1 MKTFTLAVFILI
13 IAFNASANLL
23 EKSDTIISIN
33 SQLELNFQFETHECG
48 INILEHPDNAQLS
61 ELIYDNS
68 LVNATYTYVPKQDF
82 VGIDTVRFQTGCGTT
97 PEKNTPVIEE
107 FYIKVTAHEKVLYY
121 YDEPKCSSFLQPYPS
136 TDIFE
141 IKAYIKQFFDN
152 NGILVDSVDYS
163 SVYNLYQ
170 DCESCG
176 CLSGNRIYLRTA
188 DYYEESIKGYN
199 FSTYAPLYHQEGYTR
214 MSYMETQC
222 SDPWKSDIGLSLI
235 REETITLV

>member
-1 MKTFTLAVFILI
+1 MSLPSFVFVIFWPFNSWKESGPPFMIHAALWKLKNKIWSKHPPLFCAVIT
-13 IAFNASANLL
+13 SY
-23 EKSDTIISIN
+23 SIHYTK
-33 SQLELNFQFETHECG
+33 L
-48 INILEHPDNAQLS
+48 
-61 ELIYDNS
+61 YD
-68 LVNATYTYVPKQDF
+68 
-82 VGIDTVRFQTGCGTT
+82 
-97 PEKNTPVIEE
+97 
-107 FYIKVTAHEKVLYY
+107 HEKVLYY

-199 FSTYAPLYHQEGYTR
+199 FSTYAPLYH
-214 MSYMETQC
+214 
-222 SDPWKSDIGLSLI
+222 
-235 REETITLV
+235 LV